1 MSKRIVVGIVL
12 ALLLIGVFSL
22 AFNIQPAQSEAHT
35 ITVPGDYPTIQGAVD
50 AASSGDTVLVYA
62 GVYNESV
69 TVNKTL
75 TVVSQSGPSSTIIS
89 SNSSDP
95 PPANLFH
102 VTANNVTISGFAI
115 TANGDEGVAAIMV
128 AAAFCNISNNVCY
141 GNSQGIYL
149 WNYVHHNT
157 ITNNDVSS
165 NHIGIVI
172 QHSDYNLIMN
182 NTASRCEY
190 GLSLAASSNNQVLN
204 NTVNSNSQSGIYFL
218 DYTTNN
224 LIANNTISSNYRGVF
239 VLGGGSNNI
248 IYHNNFLNNAQQAS
262 VSGLNIWDNGRR
274 SGGNYW
280 TDYNGADANNDG
292 LGDTPYVIDA
302 NNTDRFPLMVPFGS
316 VPLAPM
322 TIIVPDDYPT
332 IQAAIDAANVGDT
345 VYVRKGGYGGPVY
358 VNKPVALVGENKS
371 STAIGAPYQG
381 IAVIVSAD
389 NVTITGFTMLP
400 SGAART
406 STSALVLSNVKGVN
420 ISGNNIGGGAE
431 YGVSLVVESSSN
443 CIFSENTIVPSYYGI
458 ALQLSSSSFNTFFR
472 NNIYGISL
480 DASFNNWNSTY
491 SLGGNY
497 YGATGV
503 DLKKG
508 PNQDQPGGDGFGD
521 TPYVINAN
529 NTDYYPLTRPYT
541 YFTEGRPF
549 AQFNCSSTTPLADE
563 PVTFDASAS
572 VDRNG
577 NTVKYFW
584 DFGDGANASS
594 ASPVVTYV
602 YGTVLWRTVKLTITD
617 NDGLTDTSTQLLDVR
632 WVPASLSFSTSAS
645 SMFAGFKVDLAG
657 TLRDVHGN
665 GLIGKTIALSYTV
678 SGITTW
684 TPITSCTTDNAGNY
698 LATWI
703 PTPTGTFSLKAEWSG
718 DSTHAGLSSTTTLN
732 CLSNDQYVFSV
743 ESNSAISNLAFNNAN
758 RVLSFTATGS
768 DGTNGYAR
776 ATVTKNFTANPA
788 NITVLFRR
796 QTKSSVHQH

>member
-1 MSKRIVVGIVL
+1 LEDGDGRVLLQPIAIDLGLNYVLRIEIQGSNFTAYFDGQKVL
-12 ALLLIGVFSL
+12 SWTDSSYSSGLIGVKVKGASVGFDNFKVYLFESIPSPL
-22 AFNIQPAQSEAHT
+22 PAPAFTLTANATAALIGDVVRLTGTLSVPKTSPPTLTFKWSRTDPGEHT
-35 ITVPGDYPTIQGAVD
+35 ESAPNQVITNGTYARDFAVADAGTYDFMVTWPGDATSAPAV
-50 AASSGDTVLVYA
+50 S
-62 GVYNESV
+62 
-69 TVNKTL
+69 
-75 TVVSQSGPSSTIIS
+75 
-89 SNSSDP
+89 
-95 PPANLFH
+95 
-102 VTANNVTISGFAI
+102 
-115 TANGDEGVAAIMV
+115 
-128 AAAFCNISNNVCY
+128 
-141 GNSQGIYL
+141 
-149 WNYVHHNT
+149 
-157 ITNNDVSS
+157 
-165 NHIGIVI
+165 
-172 QHSDYNLIMN
+172 
-182 NTASRCEY
+182 
-190 GLSLAASSNNQVLN
+190 
-204 NTVNSNSQSGIYFL
+204 NTVRVI
-218 DYTTNN
+218 
-224 LIANNTISSNYRGVF
+224 VE
-239 VLGGGSNNI
+239 
-248 IYHNNFLNNAQQAS
+248 
-262 VSGLNIWDNGRR
+262 R
-274 SGGNYW
+274 SF
-280 TDYNGADANNDG
+280 T
-292 LGDTPYVIDA
+292 
-302 NNTDRFPLMVPFGS
+302 S
-316 VPLAPM
+316 M

-332 IQAAIDAANVGDT
+332 IQAAINAADAGDT

-371 STAIGAPYQG
+371 STSIGAPYQG

-400 SGAART
+400 SGAARI

-458 ALQLSSSSFNTFFR
+458 ALQLSSSSVNTFFR

-563 PVTFDASAS
+563 TVTFDASAS

-577 NTVKYFW
+577 NIVKYFW
-584 DFGDGANASS
+584 DFGDGTNASS

-678 SGITTW
+678 SGIITW
-684 TPITSCTTDNAGNY
+684 TPITSCVTDNAGNY

-703 PTPTGTFSLKAEWSG
+703 PTPTGTFSLKVEWGG
-718 DSTHAGLSSTTTLN
+718 DSTHAGLSSTATLN

-743 ESNSAISNLAFNNAN
+743 ESASTISNLAFNAAN

-768 DGTNGYAR
+768 DGTQGYVR
-776 ATVTKNFTANPA
+776 ASVAKNFTANPDGVK
-788 NITVLFRR
+788 VLIDGNQVTCSPTLTSDSCLIYFTYQHSSHSVIIDLSAAAQPTPTPTPSTTATPTPTPTPTSSSTPTPTPTSTPTSQPTSNPTSTPTPGETPLTNWILYLIPSAIVIVIIALVLAWRR
-796 QTKSSVHQH
+796 KKLHKLQTT